1 MIMARWVSGETRL
14 CLFGALRL
22 SRGGHEVFIQLSAQR
37 LIALVALRTA
47 IRRVEAAGILWPDVP
62 DARATARLRTT
73 LWRLRRS
80 GPDVLSAANGQLFVH
95 DGIDVDYRDWM
106 AVALQIIDQP
116 GSVGE
121 ADLGLLRPHGEL
133 LTGWY
138 DDWILLERERV
149 RQLQLH
155 VLEAAAEQLLR
166 RGLHAAALEFALGAL
181 CMEQSRESAHRLVIR
196 VHLAEGNV
204 GEAWRQF
211 KRCEYVLGKEL
222 GIRPSGQL
230 RALLDLASQVGT
242 EARYRGP
249 IAG

>member
-1 MIMARWVSGETRL
+1 MRL

-22 SRGGHEVFIQLSAQR
+22 SRGEHEVLIPPSAQR
-37 LIALVALRTA
+37 LIALVALRTVA
-47 IRRVEAAGILWPDVP
+47 RRVEAAGILWPDIP
-62 DARATARLRTT
+62 EARANARLRTT

-80 GPDVLSAANGQLFVH
+80 GLDVLSVPNGQLLVN
-95 DGIDVDYRDWM
+95 DDVEVDYRDWM
-106 AVALQIIDQP
+106 AVALQIIDHP
-116 GSVGE
+116 GSVRE
-121 ADLGLLRPHGEL
+121 VDLSSLRLHGEL
-133 LTGWY
+133 LPGWY

-155 VLEAAAEQLLR
+155 VQEAAAEQLLQ

-181 CMEQSRESAHRLVIR
+181 RMEQSRESAHRLVIR

-211 KRCEYVLGKEL
+211 TRCEYILGNEL

-230 RALLDLASQVGT
+230 RALL
-242 EARYRGP
+242 E
-249 IAG
+249 IAP